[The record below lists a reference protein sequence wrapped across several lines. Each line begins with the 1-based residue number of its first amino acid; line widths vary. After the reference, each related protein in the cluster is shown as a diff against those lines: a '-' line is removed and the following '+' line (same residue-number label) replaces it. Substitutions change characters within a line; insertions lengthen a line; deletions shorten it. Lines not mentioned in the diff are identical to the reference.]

1 MQGSIP
7 LWLMVGHDNAVLRDW
22 FIRIIVFYAEL
33 TDYGNSLLWHIM
45 CLEFYSGLESLDLC
59 CPPV

>member
-1 MQGSIP
+1 
-7 LWLMVGHDNAVLRDW
+7 MVGHDNAVLRDW